1 MDNFLQRDREPKD
14 VNKGAKAKERAM
26 VEDPPR
32 ELLLVSPVLQVIN
45 KEVAK
50 NRVLFPF
57 SDLTLVAESVGS
69 SESGRL
75 LLW

>member
-1 MDNFLQRDREPKD
+1 
-14 VNKGAKAKERAM
+14 M

-32 ELLLVSPVLQVIN
+32 KLLVVSPVVN

-57 SDLTLVAESVGS
+57 SDLMLDAESVGS
-69 SESGRL
+69 SESGRMMDKHL
-75 LLW
+75 MLW